1 LKHADEPGSDRRPK
15 WTRLKGIVR
24 QRWARLTA
32 DYAVDERGVAVE

>member
-1 LKHADEPGSDRRPK
+1 MNRDRIEGK
-15 WTRLKGIVR
+15 STRLKGIVR